1 MSNVNQ
7 SPCKTSQEVSDLSKA
22 SANQKLQTQK
32 ITDLE
37 NTIRHLEQTNK
48 KLTDQINDQN
58 NEMNKEKQKFK
69 NQQNASAQI
78 QNQKDQQIQKLI
90 DENQKLVK
98 TIKKIETDVN
108 KLDQLKEENM
118 NLKQVIQGQSQE
130 IEELKQKIPK
140 NETKLSSDTALGVL
154 ASKRS
159 QEILVL
165 KNENQEIKQKNQDL
179 QAKLNNILKD
189 NQQLQQIIQFDNPS
203 QRLNSQASSS
213 KQYNSSDKKQDQTNY
228 ILSEQV
234 NKLQSELKE
243 AKNTIEKLKKQ
254 NTISITPNNKPTTTI
269 NSINKSNSNDKIQ
282 KTQSFNNADFDKDKR
297 FRDLEDQVKKLEFE
311 KQNIA
316 QEIRLEFAQDI
327 KQLQDKLREEYEA
340 KAQLDKEQDKPTQE
354 QVKKLTQDNQKL
366 QIIVQRQNKEIQ
378 NMEKKLTD
386 LLITQEDI
394 QQNLQKEKQF
404 QDYLKQE
411 KIKLQ
416 EQLKEKSKEISEHK
430 EDIVKLAK
438 ERQQLK
444 DLLEKSK
451 SESKINQSQ
460 ASNRPISQKSE
471 ISKKQ
476 K

>member
-1 MSNVNQ
+1 MNIHTQ

-22 SANQKLQTQK
+22 SANQKIQSQK

-37 NTIRHLEQTNK
+37 NTIKHLEQTNK
-48 KLTDQINDQN
+48 KLTDQLNDYN
-58 NEMNKEKQKFK
+58 IEMNKEKQKLK
-69 NQQNASAQI
+69 NQQSVSTQI

-98 TIKKIETDVN
+98 TIKKIETDVR
-108 KLDQLKEENM
+108 KLDQIKEENI

-140 NETKLSSDTALGVL
+140 NEDKLTSDVALGVL

-165 KNENQEIKQKNQDL
+165 RNEIQEIKQKNQDL
-179 QAKLNNILKD
+179 QSKLNTILKE
-189 NQQLQQIIQFDNPS
+189 NQQLQSIIQFDNPS
-203 QRLNSQASSS
+203 QRLHSQASSS
-213 KQYNSSDKKQDQTNY
+213 KQYNSSGKKQDQTNN
-228 ILSEQV
+228 ILNEQI

-243 AKNTIEKLKKQ
+243 AKHTIENLKKQ
-254 NTISITPNNKPTTTI
+254 NNFSNTPINKPYS
-269 NSINKSNSNDKIQ
+269 SINKSNSNDKIQ

-297 FRDLEDQVKKLEFE
+297 LRDLEDQVRKLEFE
-311 KQNIA
+311 KQNIV
-316 QEIRLEFAQDI
+316 QNIRLESAQDI

-340 KAQLDKEQDKPTQE
+340 KAQLDREQEKPTQE
-354 QVKKLTQDNQKL
+354 QVKKLNQDNQKL

-378 NMEKKLTD
+378 NMEKKLTE

-394 QQNLQKEKQF
+394 QQSLQKEKQF

-416 EQLKEKSKEISEHK
+416 DQLKEKQKEINEHK

-438 ERQQLK
+438 ERSQLK
-444 DLLEKSK
+444 DLLDKSK
-451 SESKINQSQ
+451 SDSRINQSQ

-471 ISKKQ
+471 ISKRQ